1 MCGLLDR
8 VYASRFLSEVAGLV
22 MVDAAHEDYYS
33 GDPTIWP
40 LPKDGIDRG
49 VDERQSAAAARAAP
63 PLPDVPLIVLSRS
76 QPDPR
81 FFAPANQRWP
91 EWQLD
96 LSRRAPRGRIRLY
109 NGWFG

>member
-22 MVDAAHEDYYS
+22 MVDAAHEDHYS

-49 VDERQSAAAARAAP
+49 VDERQSAAEARAAP
-63 PLPDVPLIVLSRS
+63 PLPDVPLIVLSRGE
-76 QPDPR
+76 PDPC
-81 FFAPANQRWP
+81 FFARAN
-91 EWQLD
+91 
-96 LSRRAPRGRIRLY
+96 ARGGHSGSSI
-109 NGWFG
+109 